1 VAHTIDLSAEPRSV
15 IGKKVKQLRAAGKVP
30 ANLYGH
36 GIESTAI
43 QVDTKA
49 LQEALRHATSTTLI
63 HLKVGSRAQSRP
75 VFVRDVRW
83 ALLKREPLHVDF
95 FAIRMNEKMKATVP
109 LVLRGESPVT
119 KSTELMLL
127 HPYSNVPIEG
137 LPGALPEALAVD
149 ISHLEEADQTIFARD
164 IQLPEGVALL
174 LDPDDL
180 IVKVQMTRAALE
192 PVTSEA
198 AEAAGAEAA
207 ERGAEQEGA
216 SESEDQ
222 SS

>member
-15 IGKKVKQLRAAGKVP
+15 VGKKVKQLRAAGKIP

-49 LQEALRHATSTTLI
+49 LQDVLRHATSTTLI
-63 HLKVGSRAQSRP
+63 NLKVGSRALARP

-83 ALLKREPLHVDF
+83 GLIKREPLHVDF
-95 FAIRMNEKMKATVP
+95 FAIRMGEKMRATVP
-109 LVLRGESPVT
+109 LVLSGESPVAR
-119 KSTELMLL
+119 STELMLL
-127 HPYSNVPIEG
+127 HPYSSVPVEG

-149 ISHLEEADQTIFARD
+149 ISHLEESDQTIFARD
-164 IQLPEGVALL
+164 IQLPEGVTLL
-174 LDPDDL
+174 LDPDEL

-198 AEAAGAEAA
+198 ASAAGAVAA
-207 ERGAEQEGA
+207 EGGADQEDA
-216 SESEDQ
+216 TQAEEQ